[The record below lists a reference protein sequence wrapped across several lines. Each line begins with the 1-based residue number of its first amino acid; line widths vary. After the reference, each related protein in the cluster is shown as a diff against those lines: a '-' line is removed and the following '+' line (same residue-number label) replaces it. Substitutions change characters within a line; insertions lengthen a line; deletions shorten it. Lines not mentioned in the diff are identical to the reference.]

1 MARQTA
7 QQLYAE
13 DYAPTSVWA
22 VDATLPAGCALP
34 LPDVAD
40 IVIVGAGYTG
50 LSAAHETAAAGRS
63 TVVLDA
69 GPIGGGCSSRNGG
82 QVAFSIKPDYQKLE
96 RRYGAARASARY
108 EEGAA
113 AVVAL
118 DELVRRERLACDW
131 RDNGCFIGA
140 HTPAHY
146 EALQRLADE
155 HRRRL
160 STPIELVPRSRQR
173 DEIDTDF
180 YHGGLVFPADYSVHP
195 IKLLNALHAR
205 AVSVGAQVHD
215 HCEVLR
221 FSRESYGFSVYTT
234 QGFIKARQVL
244 LATNGYTGA
253 LSPWHRRRVIPV
265 GSYQIATEI
274 LDPSF
279 VKSMVPKARNLGDT
293 RHVVMYARPTP
304 DGRRIIF
311 GGRASAAEQNLTRVV
326 PRLVRMMQQVFPQL
340 TGVRISRA
348 WMGFVGFTFD
358 SLPHMGGVDD
368 LFYCM
373 GYCGQGIP
381 LSIYYGRKAG
391 LKMLKRA
398 ESATALD
405 GLTFPTRPFYDG
417 FPWFLPAAIHIYR
430 LRDRFGW

>member
-1 MARQTA
+1 MA

-13 DYAPTSVWA
+13 DYAPTTVWA
-22 VDATLPAGCALP
+22 LDATLPAGCASP
-34 LPDVAD
+34 LPAVAD
-40 IVIVGAGYTG
+40 VVIVGAGYTG
-50 LSAAHETAAAGRS
+50 LSAARETAAAGRS

-82 QVAFSIKPDYQKLE
+82 QVAFSIKPDYQTLE
-96 RRYGAARASARY
+96 RRYGAMRAAALY

-113 AVVAL
+113 AVGAL
-118 DELVRRERLACDW
+118 DELVRHEGLACDW
-131 RDNGCFIGA
+131 RESGCFIGA
-140 HTPAHY
+140 HTPRQY
-146 EALQRLADE
+146 GALQRLADE

-160 STPIELVPRSRQR
+160 SAPVEVVSRARQHA
-173 DEIDTDF
+173 EIDTDF
-180 YHGGLVFPADYSVHP
+180 YHGGAVFPADYSVHP

-205 AVSVGAQVHD
+205 AVSKGAKVYA
-215 HCEVLR
+215 HCEVLSFR
-221 FSRESYGFSVYTT
+221 RESHGFDVYTT
-234 QGFIKARQVL
+234 QGLVKARQVL

-265 GSYQIATEI
+265 GSYQIATE
-274 LDPSF
+274 LLEPSF
-279 VKSMVPKARNLGDT
+279 VQSMIPKARNIGDT

-304 DGRRIIF
+304 DGRRIVF
-311 GGRASAAEQNLTRVV
+311 GGRASAAEQDLTRVV
-326 PRLVRMMQQVFPQL
+326 PRLVGMMQQVFPQL

-358 SLPHMGGVDD
+358 ELPHIGSMNE

-381 LSIYYGRKAG
+381 LSVYYGRQVG

-398 ESATALD
+398 GSTTALD
-405 GLTFPTRPFYDG
+405 GLAFPTRPFYGG
-417 FPWFLPAAIHIYR
+417 FPWFLPAAVHIYR